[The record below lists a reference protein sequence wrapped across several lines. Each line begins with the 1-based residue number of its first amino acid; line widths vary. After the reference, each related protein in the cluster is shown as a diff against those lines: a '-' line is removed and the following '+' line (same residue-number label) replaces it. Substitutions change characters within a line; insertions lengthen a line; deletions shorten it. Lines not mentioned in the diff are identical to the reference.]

1 MRLKEVKC
9 TKSKRLRSKGRC
21 CTCMCTSMRTCMCN
35 TRICEV
41 NHAHAFVSYTATLS
55 SNKAAQEHVIMLTQP
70 GPHSAEN
77 KAETP
82 PLLAVERVHQ
92 QGDGLG
98 TEGCRCSRAGLYAAC
113 AQRDVKQGKSEALGP
128 WHGSHVLSCKVH
140 CKVLICSLKPSFTAS
155 PLIL

>member
-1 MRLKEVKC
+1 
-9 TKSKRLRSKGRC
+9 
-21 CTCMCTSMRTCMCN
+21 
-35 TRICEV
+35 
-41 NHAHAFVSYTATLS
+41 
-55 SNKAAQEHVIMLTQP
+55 MLTQP

-155 PLIL
+155 PLILRDVWKTCIPTYYRNHATQAHDSSAFPKTEHSPVTHVQKGQKKAEDASD